1 MARAG
6 DLEKLS
12 YAELMEMRGKI
23 DGLLTQ
29 KKAEHVERMK
39 AKITAELEEAGLSVV
54 DVLGAP
60 NRGAR
65 GPSKGS
71 VVPPKFQNPKDPS
84 QKWSGR
90 GLKPKWL
97 QQALDRGAKLD
108 SFKIK
113 LA

>member
-12 YAELMEMRGKI
+12 YTELMELRGKI
-23 DGLLTQ
+23 DGLLAQ

-39 AKITAELEEAGLSVV
+39 ARITAELEEAGLSVSE
-54 DVLGAP
+54 VLGA
-60 NRGAR
+60 RTKATR

-71 VVPPKFQNPKDPS
+71 VVPPKYQNPKDPS

-97 QQALDRGAKLD
+97 QQALDRGGKLET
-108 SFKIK
+108 FKIK
-113 LA
+113 GA

>member
-12 YAELMEMRGKI
+12 YSDLMELRGKI
-23 DGLLTQ
+23 DGLLAQ
-29 KKAEHVERMK
+29 KKAEHVEHMK
-39 AKITAELEEAGLSVV
+39 AKITAELEEAGLSVS
-54 DVLGAP
+54 DVLGG
-60 NRGAR
+60 RTKTAR
-65 GPSKGS
+65 GPTKGS
-71 VVPPKFQNPKDPS
+71 VVPPKFQNPKDPT

-97 QQALDRGAKLD
+97 QQALDRGGKLE

-113 LA
+113 GA